1 MTQDS
6 VSDRQS
12 TSPPTR
18 STTGS
23 TMIGRLFSFH
33 GGVKPEDHKSV
44 SAEEPIRAAPLPS
57 RLVVPLRQNTRAIA
71 RCTVVA
77 GQKVLKGERI
87 GEAQGALGTAVHAPT
102 SGTVI
107 EISDHPMAHPSS
119 LATTCVVIE
128 PDGQERW
135 IELTPFDHR
144 AGDRQSA
151 LNFLRN
157 AGVVGMGGAAF
168 PSHIKLGAGT
178 GIRTLVLNGAEC
190 EPWITCDDRLMR
202 ERAST
207 IIDGAIILR
216 DLVGATHV
224 VVGIEDNKAAAI
236 AAMQAAAAEY
246 GSETPID
253 IVPVP
258 TLYPA
263 GGEKQLIRVLTGIEI
278 PHGKLGG
285 EYGVQCFNVGTA
297 HAVHRAIKHGEPVVS
312 RVVTLTGN
320 AAHPGNYETLIGTPI
335 DSLLALMAPR
345 SDTDRYILGGPM
357 MGFALSDL
365 SVPIVKGS
373 NCVIAASPALFP
385 PPPPELPCI
394 RCGACARACPVD
406 LQPFELYW
414 YSRSRNFGKAQEY
427 HLFDCIECGC
437 CAFVCPSHIPLVDY
451 YRFAKTEIWARE
463 RESTAADQ
471 ARDRFEFRN
480 YRIERE
486 KSEKAAR
493 LAAKAAETKAKLAQG
508 SEAAAAS
515 EKDKTDAE
523 DPKKALIAA
532 ALARAKQQKAAVAP
546 RNTNDLPPDAA
557 AEIAAIET
565 RRAGLSDAAAVDG
578 DANDSESAVTLKI
591 EPLRDV
597 AALKTNVGPTPE
609 NTSSDNKP

>member
-1 MTQDS
+1 MT
-6 VSDRQS
+6 
-12 TSPPTR
+12 
-18 STTGS
+18 
-23 TMIGRLFSFH
+23 GRLFSFH
-33 GGVKPEDHKSV
+33 GGVKPEAHKSV
-44 SAEEPIRAAPLPS
+44 SAEVPIRVAALAPK
-57 RLVVPLRQNTRAIA
+57 LVVPLRQNTRAIA

-77 GQKVLKGERI
+77 GQKVLKGALI

-107 EISDHPMAHPSS
+107 EIADHPMAHPSS

-128 PDGQERW
+128 PDGEERW
-135 IELTPFDHR
+135 IELTPFDHQ

-151 LNFLRN
+151 LNFLRD

-168 PSHIKLGAGT
+168 PSHVKLGAGT
-178 GIRTLVLNGAEC
+178 GIKTLVLNGAEC

-202 ERAST
+202 ERASA
-207 IIDGAIILR
+207 ILDGAIILR
-216 DLVGATHV
+216 DLVGATKV

-236 AAMQAAAAEY
+236 KAMQAATAAY
-246 GSETPID
+246 ASETPID

-297 HAVHRAIKHGEPVVS
+297 HAVHRAIRYGEPVVS

-320 AAHPGNYETLIGTPI
+320 ATHPGNYETLIGTPI
-335 DSLLALMAPR
+335 ESLLTLMAPR
-345 SDTDRYILGGPM
+345 PDTDRYILGGPM

-373 NCVIAASPALFP
+373 NCIIAASPALFP
-385 PPPPELPCI
+385 PAPPELPCI
-394 RCGACARACPVD
+394 RCGACARACPAD

-463 RESTAADQ
+463 RENTAADQ
-471 ARDRFEFRN
+471 ARERFEFRN

-493 LAAKAAETKAKLAQG
+493 LAAKAAETKAKLAQ
-508 SEAAAAS
+508 SADVAADSAK
-515 EKDKTDAE
+515 EKTDAE

-546 RNTNDLPPDAA
+546 RNTSDLPPDAA
-557 AEIAAIET
+557 AEIAAIEA
-565 RRAGLSDAAAVDG
+565 RRADMTTSATPSDNLG
-578 DANDSESAVTLKI
+578 SGESTVTLKL
-591 EPLRDV
+591 EPLSDH
-597 AALKTNVGPTPE
+597 AAQKIDAGAAPVE
-609 NTSSDNKP
+609 NTPTESKP